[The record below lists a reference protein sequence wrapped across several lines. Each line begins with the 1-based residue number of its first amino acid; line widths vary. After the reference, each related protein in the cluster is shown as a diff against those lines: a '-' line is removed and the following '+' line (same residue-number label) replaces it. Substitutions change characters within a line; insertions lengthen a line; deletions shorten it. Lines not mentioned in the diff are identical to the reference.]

1 MECSFSYGFADT
13 VIKRKRKLPALLA
26 VEQRGRFL
34 IMKVSEGLRGLG
46 EEERGRLKVDL
57 GTLAEAHLLPLAYA
71 VLLPLLSNMRGI
83 STTNDMWDS
92 DVDSHDSMR
101 ENPSRG

>member
-1 MECSFSYGFADT
+1 
-13 VIKRKRKLPALLA
+13 
-26 VEQRGRFL
+26 
-34 IMKVSEGLRGLG
+34 MKVSEALRELG
-46 EEERGRLKVDL
+46 EEERGRPKVDL

-101 ENPSRG
+101 ENPSRVRYPEGAIAKPRLVDFLRH